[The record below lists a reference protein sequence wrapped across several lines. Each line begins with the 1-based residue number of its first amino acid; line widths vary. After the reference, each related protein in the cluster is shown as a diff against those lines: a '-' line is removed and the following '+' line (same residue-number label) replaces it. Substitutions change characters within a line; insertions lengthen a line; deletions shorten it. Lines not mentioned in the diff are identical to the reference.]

1 VTSSVDVIR
10 ALRILEIGSDC
21 LFALAVPAQT
31 EFYGTGIRLRGNL
44 RRRFGRF
51 GAITRAFGPVQFI
64 RSLIKLRRGEYDLL
78 VVHAAPFAPWHPRS
92 FLTVLRSW
100 NVLSPLGLF
109 ANFAW
114 RMVHLLHKV
123 PIVTLDLGDSFGI
136 GRHNFFLLDVAKI
149 YFKRELPADRWH
161 VFFSSTYR
169 DLPGHRWRGQ
179 AKNRAR
185 LRKLAPISYGY
196 FYFPAD
202 FAPEKKSSDVFFAGN
217 ADPNSTARSDGLPE
231 LLALR
236 EEGYVIDIA
245 TERLPPDEFFRR
257 LSAAYLAWS
266 PGGYGWDCS
275 RHYEAPLAGTV
286 PLMNYPTIVRQSPLR
301 DGEHCILYAPEP
313 GALARAVRSALADR
327 QRLLE
332 MARAAQAHVCEH
344 HTLQAR
350 AEHVVT
356 TALGRRL
363 DGSSAEIGGR
373 KPIPVR

>member
-1 VTSSVDVIR
+1 VTSSVDPVR
-10 ALRILEIGSDC
+10 PLRILEIGGDC

-44 RRRFGRF
+44 RMRFGRF
-51 GAITRAFGPVQFI
+51 GAITRAFGPI
-64 RSLIKLRRGEYDLL
+64 RFLGSLLKLRRGEYDL
-78 VVHAAPFAPWHPRS
+78 VVLHAAPFATWHPRS

-100 NVLSPLGLF
+100 NLLSPLGLF

-114 RMVHLLHKV
+114 RMVHLFHKV

-136 GRHNFFLLDVAKI
+136 GRHNFFLLDASTI

-202 FAPEKKSSDVFFAGN
+202 FSPEKKSSDVFFAGN

-236 EEGYVIDIA
+236 EEGCAIDIA
-245 TERLPPDEFFRR
+245 AERLPPEEFFRR
-257 LSAAYLAWS
+257 LSAAWLAWS
-266 PGGYGWDCS
+266 PGGYGWDCA

-286 PLMNYPTIVRQSPLR
+286 PLMNYPTIVRHRPLR

-313 GALARAVRSALADR
+313 GALASAVRSALADK
-327 QRLLE
+327 QRLQD
-332 MARAAQAHVCEH
+332 MARAAQVHVREH

-363 DGSSAEIGGR
+363 DGSST
-373 KPIPVR
+373 KPTD

>member
-1 VTSSVDVIR
+1 MCSHRWVCSQTSP
-10 ALRILEIGSDC
+10 G
-21 LFALAVPAQT
+21 
-31 EFYGTGIRLRGNL
+31 
-44 RRRFGRF
+44 
-51 GAITRAFGPVQFI
+51 
-64 RSLIKLRRGEYDLL
+64 
-78 VVHAAPFAPWHPRS
+78 
-92 FLTVLRSW
+92 VL
-100 NVLSPLGLF
+100 
-109 ANFAW
+109 
-114 RMVHLLHKV
+114 VHLFHKV

-136 GRHNFFLLDVAKI
+136 GRHNFFLLDVSRI

-196 FYFPAD
+196 FYFPTD
-202 FAPEKKSSDVFFAGN
+202 FSPEKKSSDVFFAGN
-217 ADPNSTARSDGLPE
+217 ADPNSTVRSDGLPE

-236 EEGYVIDIA
+236 EEGYAIDIA

-257 LSAAYLAWS
+257 LSGAWLAWS
-266 PGGYGWDCS
+266 PGGYGWDCA

-286 PLMNYPTIVRQSPLR
+286 PLMNYPTIVRHRPLR

-313 GALARAVRSALADR
+313 GALAQAVRSALADK
-327 QRLLE
+327 QRLLD
-332 MARAAQAHVCEH
+332 MARAAQVHVREH

-363 DGSSAEIGGR
+363 DGSSTE
-373 KPIPVR
+373 PTD